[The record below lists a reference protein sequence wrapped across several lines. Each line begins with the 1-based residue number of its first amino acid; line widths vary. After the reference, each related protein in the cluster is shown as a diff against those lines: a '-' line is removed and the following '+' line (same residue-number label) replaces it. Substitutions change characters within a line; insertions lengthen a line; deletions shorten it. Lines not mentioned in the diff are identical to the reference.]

1 MYRFLNHLI
10 YTIGETILGFIFILG
25 IIFIWVSIQE
35 GIKNKSSKKIE
46 KSKVEVIE
54 KEIENPNI
62 NKAKKLQDE
71 KINSY
76 CTFNFF
82 EKLDKTFENISKIY
96 PDSILIEWQ
105 NNKTEYVKSIDIDKK
120 NFDSITT
127 AIKRLNFYITNF
139 QNSIKDFVTDIKEF
153 DLVIEKLQKNIY
165 IFDED
170 MDILYRV
177 IFFIKEDG
185 VFYSLKV
192 QVKEIEE
199 LN

>member
-153 DLVIEKLQKNIY
+153 DLVREKLQKNIY

>member
-35 GIKNKSSKKIE
+35 RIKNKSSKKIE

-153 DLVIEKLQKNIY
+153 DLVREKLQKNIY

>member
-35 GIKNKSSKKIE
+35 GIKNKSSKKVE

-127 AIKRLNFYITNF
+127 AVKRLNFYITNF

-153 DLVIEKLQKNIY
+153 DLIREKLQKNIY

>member
-25 IIFIWVSIQE
+25 IIFIWISIQE

-96 PDSILIEWQ
+96 PDSLLVEWQ

-120 NFDSITT
+120 NFDSKTS
-127 AIKRLNFYITNF
+127 AVKRLNFYIINF
-139 QNSIKDFVTDIKEF
+139 QNGIKEFITDIKEF
-153 DLVIEKLQKNIY
+153 DFIKGQLQKTIY

-170 MDILYRV
+170 MDILYGV
-177 IFFIKEDG
+177 TFFIDEDDT
-185 VFYSLKV
+185 FYSLKI

>member
-96 PDSILIEWQ
+96 PDSLLVEWQ

-120 NFDSITT
+120 NFDSKTS
-127 AIKRLNFYITNF
+127 AVKRLNFYIINF
-139 QNSIKDFVTDIKEF
+139 QNGIKEFITDIKEF
-153 DLVIEKLQKNIY
+153 DFIKWQLQKTIY

-170 MDILYRV
+170 MDILYGV
-177 IFFIKEDG
+177 TFFIDEDDT
-185 VFYSLKV
+185 FYSLKI

>member
-153 DLVIEKLQKNIY
+153 DLVREKLQKNIY

-192 QVKEIEE
+192 QIKEIEE

>member
-127 AIKRLNFYITNF
+127 AVKRLNFYITNF

-153 DLVIEKLQKNIY
+153 DLVREKLQKNIY

>member
-25 IIFIWVSIQE
+25 IIFIWASIQE

-96 PDSILIEWQ
+96 PDSLLVEWQ

-120 NFDSITT
+120 NFDSKTS
-127 AIKRLNFYITNF
+127 AVKRLNFYIINF
-139 QNSIKDFVTDIKEF
+139 QNGIKEFITDIKEF
-153 DLVIEKLQKNIY
+153 DFIKGQLQKTIY

-170 MDILYRV
+170 MDILYGV
-177 IFFIKEDG
+177 TFFIDEDDT
-185 VFYSLKV
+185 FYSLKI

>member
-153 DLVIEKLQKNIY
+153 DLVREKLQKNIY
-165 IFDED
+165 IFDEE

>member
-96 PDSILIEWQ
+96 PDSLLVEWQ

-120 NFDSITT
+120 NFDSKTSVV
-127 AIKRLNFYITNF
+127 KRLNFYIINF
-139 QNSIKDFVTDIKEF
+139 QNGIKEFITDIKEF
-153 DLVIEKLQKNIY
+153 DFIKGQLQKTIY

-170 MDILYRV
+170 MDILYGV
-177 IFFIKEDG
+177 TFFIDEDDT
-185 VFYSLKV
+185 FYSLKI

>member
-1 MYRFLNHLI
+1 MEFYKIIVGWVIGCLICYFLN
-10 YTIGETILGFIFILG
+10 TFLGGRHEKFRKERNEQNGYKNLDYHIKD
-25 IIFIWVSIQE
+25 
-35 GIKNKSSKKIE
+35 KNKKKSNVNKI
-46 KSKVEVIE
+46 
-54 KEIENPNI
+54 KE
-62 NKAKKLQDE
+62 LQDE

-82 EKLDKTFENISKIY
+82 EKLDKMFENISKIY

-127 AIKRLNFYITNF
+127 AVKRLNFYITNF

-153 DLVIEKLQKNIY
+153 DLVREKLQKNIY

>member
-54 KEIENPNI
+54 KEIENSNI

-96 PDSILIEWQ
+96 PDSLLVEWQ

-120 NFDSITT
+120 NFDSKTS
-127 AIKRLNFYITNF
+127 AVKRLNFYIINF
-139 QNSIKDFVTDIKEF
+139 QNGIKEFITDIKEF
-153 DLVIEKLQKNIY
+153 DFIKGQLQKTIY

-170 MDILYRV
+170 MDILYGV
-177 IFFIKEDG
+177 TFFIDEDDT
-185 VFYSLKV
+185 FYSLKI

>member
-35 GIKNKSSKKIE
+35 GIKNKSSKKNE

-153 DLVIEKLQKNIY
+153 DLVREKLQKNIY

>member
-96 PDSILIEWQ
+96 PDSLLVEWQ

-120 NFDSITT
+120 IL
-127 AIKRLNFYITNF
+127 I
-139 QNSIKDFVTDIKEF
+139 
-153 DLVIEKLQKNIY
+153 QK
-165 IFDED
+165 
-170 MDILYRV
+170 
-177 IFFIKEDG
+177 
-185 VFYSLKV
+185 
-192 QVKEIEE
+192 QV
-199 LN
+199 L

>member
-82 EKLDKTFENISKIY
+82 EKLDKMFENISKIY
-96 PDSILIEWQ
+96 PNSLLVEWQ
-105 NNKTEYVKSIDIDKK
+105 NNKTEYIKSIDIDKK
-120 NFDSITT
+120 NFDSKTS
-127 AIKRLNFYITNF
+127 AVKRLNFYIINF
-139 QNSIKDFVTDIKEF
+139 QNGIKGFITDIKEF
-153 DLVIEKLQKNIY
+153 DFIKGQLQKTIY

-170 MDILYRV
+170 MDILYGV
-177 IFFIKEDG
+177 TFFIDEDDT
-185 VFYSLKV
+185 FYSLKI

>member
-153 DLVIEKLQKNIY
+153 DLVREKLQKYIY

>member
-153 DLVIEKLQKNIY
+153 DLVREKFQKNIY

>member
-96 PDSILIEWQ
+96 PDSLLVEWQ

-120 NFDSITT
+120 NFDSKTS
-127 AIKRLNFYITNF
+127 AVKRLNFYIINF
-139 QNSIKDFVTDIKEF
+139 QNGIKEFITDIKEF
-153 DLVIEKLQKNIY
+153 DFIKGQLQKTIY

-170 MDILYRV
+170 MDILYGV
-177 IFFIKEDG
+177 TFFIDEDDT
-185 VFYSLKV
+185 FYSLKI